1 MSRVKFKQSAV
12 QLCSSSPI
20 VNPSALHS
28 HRQFSGRYSLNS
40 RKRAKES
47 SFNCIGTLLPPCKSL
62 TDEAVFAK
70 PGHGDWTLMQL
81 PSITLFETATVKQK
95 ETKFI

>member
-1 MSRVKFKQSAV
+1 MSRVKFKRFAV
-12 QLCSSSPI
+12 QFCSSSLR

-28 HRQFSGRYSLNS
+28 HRQFSGRYSPNG
-40 RKRAKES
+40 RKRTKES
-47 SFNCIGTLLPPCKSL
+47 SFNSTGTLLPPCKSL
-62 TDEAVFAK
+62 TDEAMFAK

-81 PSITLFETATVKQK
+81 PCITLFETATVKQK